1 MQRWR
6 LEGVDKDSRE
16 VFFDLGAGTSSDFVR
31 QLHKHTQCIDAL
43 IGHLEATQCYQCL
56 DVEVNNHKIPPL
68 SHCNTFFEAQI
79 LPHGLHPNL
88 HQQQHH

>member
-31 QLHKHTQCIDAL
+31 
-43 IGHLEATQCYQCL
+43 
-56 DVEVNNHKIPPL
+56 
-68 SHCNTFFEAQI
+68 
-79 LPHGLHPNL
+79 
-88 HQQQHH
+88 